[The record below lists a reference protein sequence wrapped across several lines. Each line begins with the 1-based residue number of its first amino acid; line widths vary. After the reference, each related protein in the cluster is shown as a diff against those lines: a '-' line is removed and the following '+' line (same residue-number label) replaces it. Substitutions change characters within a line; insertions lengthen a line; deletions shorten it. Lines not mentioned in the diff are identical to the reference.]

1 MTVNDT
7 TVKFEIWCA
16 TRAAAACASASLCTP
31 DSFPFAQGHCG
42 AGAVS
47 QPRADVL
54 PRHVTRAL
62 RNARRSLTCFSK
74 GAAAA
79 IIVYD
84 ITNSD
89 SFARAKSWVRRR
101 APPSTILPMPQRN
114 AHAALDAQVREL
126 QRQGNASLV
135 MALTGNKADLADK
148 RKVEAE
154 VRAQR

>member
-1 MTVNDT
+1 MRD
-7 TVKFEIWCA
+7 A
-16 TRAAAACASASLCTP
+16 RGRSLRSASLRTA

-62 RNARRSLTCFSK
+62 RNARHSLTCFSE

-154 VRAQR
+154 ARACSVGVHFVAGA